1 VSRLEPWLPE
11 RPSDAMLEIPPGSAT
26 IVRSQLVT
34 PPRVAAPP
42 VVMPPPV
49 MATPPPPPNPAGL
62 RDTIADFPDDQA
74 SPSGTDDSSSL
85 EVETS
90 DLAGSVTTEDAAPRR
105 PAAPD
110 DEPTSIF
117 WPLIFLVLVPLVLVL
132 GVMLVWWLVT

>member
-1 VSRLEPWLPE
+1 
-11 RPSDAMLEIPPGSAT
+11 
-26 IVRSQLVT
+26 
-34 PPRVAAPP
+34 
-42 VVMPPPV
+42 

-90 DLAGSVTTEDAAPRR
+90 DLSGSVTTEEATPPR
-105 PAAPD
+105 PAPPD
-110 DEPTSIF
+110 EEPARIF

-132 GVMLVWWLVT
+132 SVMVVWWLVR